1 MTLIIWISSRE
12 RDIRLKT
19 MDCEKGSKFTCLPN
33 ELVLE
38 IFQYCSGIDV
48 LNAGE
53 AFIRGELWD
62 IISNVKLWRSAVI
75 GPPSEFRRYSK
86 YLGKH
91 TKKLTIKGTTA
102 KKKKAKFTKSSSL
115 TESLIS
121 SIRLNCPDLTHFTV
135 EDCVLDAQVIKFSL
149 FPKTLTFLKLANI
162 RMTNLAQ
169 MRDAAKAS
177 PFYGIKS
184 SLPLLERLELWSPDY
199 LLIYDSL
206 AIIHLS
212 PVSPSLEIRGDSH
225 FYTFQKESGI
235 FYACMI
241 IFSKVI
247 FRWKAARRRNP

>member
-1 MTLIIWISSRE
+1 MI
-12 RDIRLKT
+12 
-19 MDCEKGSKFTCLPN
+19 CEKGSKFTCLPN

-53 AFIRGELWD
+53 AFNSGKLWD
-62 IISNVKLWRSAVI
+62 IISNVKLWKSAVI

-102 KKKKAKFTKSSSL
+102 KKKQAKFTKSSSL

-149 FPKTLTFLKLANI
+149 FPKTLTFLKLSSI
-162 RMTNLAQ
+162 RMTNLPQ
-169 MRDAAKAS
+169 MRQAVKTS

-199 LLIYDSL
+199 LLISDSL
-206 AIIHLS
+206 AIIHMS
-212 PVSPSLEIRGDSH
+212 PVSPRLEIRGDKH

-235 FYACMI
+235 LCLYDNVF
-241 IFSKVI
+241 
-247 FRWKAARRRNP
+247 